1 MTGTPPSPTE
11 DEVTTLAEV
20 TEKELG
26 LIEELLRYES
36 ALYEKF
42 HHYSQHA
49 AESATRKLCE
59 QLGDRSREHVE
70 ALLACLEKPDTRV
83 H

>member
-1 MTGTPPSPTE
+1 MSQRVPQI
-11 DEVTTLAEV
+11 

-26 LIEELLRYES
+26 MLEELFRYEQ

-42 HHYSQHA
+42 HHYAAHA
-49 AESATRKLCE
+49 GESATRKLCE
-59 QLGDRSREHVE
+59 QLGDRSREHFFS
-70 ALLACLEKPDTRV
+70 LIDCLSENNPV

>member
-1 MTGTPPSPTE
+1 VSE
-11 DEVTTLAEV
+11 I

-26 LIEELLRYES
+26 VLEELLRYEE

-42 HHYSQHA
+42 HHFAQHA
-49 AESATRKLCE
+49 GESATRKLCL
-59 QLGDRSREHVE
+59 QLGDRSREHYK
-70 ALLACLEKPDTRV
+70 ALVDCLRSTPV

>member
-1 MTGTPPSPTE
+1 MEERYTLRQYG
-11 DEVTTLAEV
+11 VTAMAHV

-26 LIEELLRYES
+26 MIEELLRYET

-42 HHYSQHA
+42 HHYAEHA
-49 AESATRKLCE
+49 GESATRKLCE
-59 QLGDRSREHVE
+59 QLGDRSREHVA
-70 ALLACLEKPDTRV
+70 ALLGCLEKPDARL

>member
-1 MTGTPPSPTE
+1 MPQ
-11 DEVTTLAEV
+11 V

-26 LIEELLRYES
+26 MIEELLRYECS
-36 ALYEKF
+36 LYEKF
-42 HHYSQHA
+42 HHYAQNA
-49 AESATRKLCE
+49 AESATKKLCE

-70 ALLACLEKPDTRV
+70 ALLGCLEARNARV